1 MKLSLKPFVLLSI
14 LVGYT
19 GQAAINL
26 SSLEDLKNRTN
37 SELRRF
43 TEFTGMTSKF
53 RSLSPA
59 SPLGILGF
67 DAGIELTTIPTDA
80 FQVFDEKIDVPPA
93 FPRLSLAKGITP
105 NLDIEVSALVP
116 AVLGNQI
123 NLPEELKELLVYGG
137 GFKYTMLREKGLVPF
152 SLALRA
158 SYTRLNLSFF
168 HLDTYSGD
176 FSVSRSL
183 SLPLLPVSI
192 TPFAGLGYVNING
205 EFKDENLDLIKAS
218 KTHQIQDYRYFAG
231 ASLKLFI
238 FDVTGQA
245 DFGNPADANTY
256 SLKIGLEL

>member
-1 MKLSLKPFVLLSI
+1 MRLWKIRKDTMYDVVSIGSATLDIFLKSSQFHLAK
-14 LVGYT
+14 VG
-19 GQAAINL
+19 
-26 SSLEDLKNRTN
+26 E
-37 SELRRF
+37 
-43 TEFTGMTSKF
+43 
-53 RSLSPA
+53 
-59 SPLGILGF
+59 
-67 DAGIELTTIPTDA
+67 TIA
-80 FQVFDEKIDVPPA
+80 LCERFDEKIDVPPA

-192 TPFAGLGYVNING
+192 TPFAGLGYVDING

-245 DFGNPADANTY
+245 DFGNPAVANAY